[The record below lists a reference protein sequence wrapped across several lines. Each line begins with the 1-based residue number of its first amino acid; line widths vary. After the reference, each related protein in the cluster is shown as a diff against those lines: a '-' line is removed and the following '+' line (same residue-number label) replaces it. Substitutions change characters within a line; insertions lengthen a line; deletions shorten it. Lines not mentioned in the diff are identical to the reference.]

1 MSRLSPRTKTNARS
15 LRKNMTNVERL
26 LWGELRC
33 RQLQGFKFRRQHPLG
48 RYIVD
53 FVCIELKLVIELDGG
68 QHSEQQDYDERRSQW
83 LGQRGFKVVRFW
95 NNDVIENLE
104 GVMERLC
111 CCLPSSRPSPLKRMS

>member
-83 LGQRGFKVVRFW
+83 LGQRDFKVVRFW

-111 CCLPSSRPSPLKRMS
+111 CCLPPSQPSP